1 MKTGI
6 SLKNK
11 WRKTLS
17 LLTVFVGFVLLVY
30 MIAVEDEPGAL
41 PLLLIVTGVVWFI
54 ISRNQIKKKVQQ

>member
-6 SLKNK
+6 SLKNR

-41 PLLLIVTGVVWFI
+41 PFLLLIIGVVWFI
-54 ISRNQIKKKVQQ
+54 AGRKQIKKKGQ